1 MSKVTVYQ
9 YIVLDTNLV
18 EPRKA
23 RRWGTREAIDSLK
36 HAQIIEDSATLVD
49 AVALND
55 GGFTKLDFDPRS
67 E

>member
-1 MSKVTVYQ
+1 MGTVTVYQ
-9 YIVLDTNLV
+9 YVVLDTNVV

-36 HAQIIEDSATLVD
+36 HADVIASSATLID
-49 AVALND
+49 EAVLNE
-55 GGFTKLDFDPRS
+55 GGFTPLDFDPTN